1 MPSISRIRLLID
13 HKTMFSQEY
22 IGAIVI
28 ILISLLKMAGI
39 EIENEVMAGLVT
51 GIVGLWIAIRR
62 KMKGDINGLGIRV

>member
-1 MPSISRIRLLID
+1 
-13 HKTMFSQEY
+13 MFSQEY